1 MAASLAG
8 WYGTLAILCAYFA
21 SSHGWLEQGLAYH
34 LLNLTGA
41 LGVGWVCWLRRT
53 WQPLLLEVA
62 WALVALSALLGA

>member
-1 MAASLAG
+1 MVFFQHQHVLCLSLR
-8 WYGTLAILCAYFA
+8 THL
-21 SSHGWLEQGLAYH
+21 LEQGLAYH